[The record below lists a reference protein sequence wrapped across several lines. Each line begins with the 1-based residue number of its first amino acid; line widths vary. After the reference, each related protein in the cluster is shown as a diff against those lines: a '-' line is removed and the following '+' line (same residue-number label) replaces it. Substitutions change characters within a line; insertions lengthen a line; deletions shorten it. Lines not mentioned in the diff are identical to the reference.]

1 MKCITSARCYPR
13 QSSLLCTNQT
23 TNKYG
28 TKRANMVR
36 ETNKGVM
43 MRCKTITAKLLTVV
57 RLLVEPITPLAKPK
71 ASLEESLS
79 IRQPY

>member
-1 MKCITSARCYPR
+1 
-13 QSSLLCTNQT
+13 
-23 TNKYG
+23 
-28 TKRANMVR
+28 MVR

-43 MRCKTITAKLLTVV
+43 MRCKTITANLLTIV
-57 RLLVEPITPLAKPK
+57 RLLVEPITPLEKPK